1 MEEKKTY
8 IAVLDYSTGSIQML
22 EEGGELDNAAVENL
36 LREKG
41 YKSSEVSYMSSRR
54 PIPSSEA
61 SYMLSRGSIPT
72 ANRSEPEPRTN
83 APCDLPPKTHVRIV
97 LADENAI
104 GKLAEDQDVQIRIKN
119 AVADT
124 VIKRLLTK
132 YADWINRRVEDAIYE
147 HFTKDGFGFAKL
159 KLPDKIV
166 TMVEGQVVEGVMR
179 VINDQLNKCVVDK
192 LRETV
197 DSKIAAIEKL
207 NMDSYVKS
215 RSYGSLVKQNNR
227 LSDGLRTCAD
237 LVMEA
242 KSGTSKLTKKE
253 LLEKLDWAVSYGLG
267 K

>member
-22 EEGGELDNAAVENL
+22 EEDGELDNAAVEKL

-41 YKSSEVSYMSSRR
+41 WKDSEVSYMSSRR
-54 PIPSSEA
+54 PIPTVNWA
-61 SYMLSRGSIPT
+61 
-72 ANRSEPEPRTN
+72 EPEPRTN
-83 APCDLPPKTHVRIV
+83 DPCGLPPKSYIRIV

-104 GKLAEDQDVQIRIKN
+104 GKLAEDQDVQIRVKN

-124 VIKRLLTK
+124 VVKRLLTK
-132 YADWINRRVEDAIYE
+132 YTDWINSKVEDTIRKR
-147 HFTKDGFGFAKL
+147 FTRDHLGFAKL
-159 KLPDKIV
+159 SGDLV
-166 TMVEGQVVEGVMR
+166 ALVEEQVVKRVPQ

-242 KSGTSKLTKKE
+242 KSGTSKLTQKE
-253 LLEKLDWAVSYGLG
+253 LLEKLDQAVSYGLG

>member
-22 EEGGELDNAAVENL
+22 EEDGELDNAAVENL

-41 YKSSEVSYMSSRR
+41 YKSSEVSYMSSCR
-54 PIPSSEA
+54 PIPTIDWA
-61 SYMLSRGSIPT
+61 
-72 ANRSEPEPRTN
+72 EPEPRTN
-83 APCDLPPKTHVRIV
+83 TTCGLPPKSYVRIV

-104 GKLAEDQDVQIRIKN
+104 GKLAEDQDVQIRVKN
-119 AVADT
+119 AIADT
-124 VIKRLLTK
+124 VVKRLLAK
-132 YADWINRRVEDAIYE
+132 YTDWIGHKVEDAIRE
-147 HFTKDGFGFAKL
+147 RFTRDRFGFAKL
-159 KLPDKIV
+159 SEDLV
-166 TMVEGQVVEGVMR
+166 AMVEEQVVKSVPQ

-227 LSDGLRTCAD
+227 LTDGLRECAD

-242 KSGTSKLTKKE
+242 KSGTSKLTKAE
-253 LLEKLDWAVSYGLG
+253 LLEKLDQAVSYGLG